1 MSVQRF
7 PLAIGL
13 HHKSRAV
20 RVARRRRPG
29 VLDKLRAPHM
39 QTWPQNPTLQ
49 ALTPPCQQP
58 VTTAGDGEWWVP
70 LEAVLHLD

>member
-29 VLDKLRAPHM
+29 VLDELRAPHV
-39 QTWPQNPTLQ
+39 QTRPPNPTLQ
-49 ALTPPCQQP
+49 ALIAACQQP
-58 VTTAGDGEWWVP
+58 VTTTGDGEWWVP
-70 LEAVLHLD
+70 LEAVFHLD

>member
-1 MSVQRF
+1 MRVQRF

-29 VLDKLRAPHM
+29 VLEKLRAPHV
-39 QTWPQNPTLQ
+39 QAWPQNLTLQ
-49 ALTPPCQQP
+49 ALTAPCQHP
-58 VTTAGDGEWWVP
+58 VATAGAGEWWVP
-70 LEAVLHLD
+70 LEAVFHLD